1 MKIACNKTTQVAQP
15 YVPPAHP
22 PTEWEVIE
30 YPFADIPKERPWAYI
45 GGKVIHKVF
54 RTVTKRQ
61 LVENLIRLGVEVKFM
76 ALIAQLPVA
85 EKLRWESSPTVA
97 ENYPFLVA
105 MRAMLMQQ
113 LALNDAQFDSI
124 FDT

>member
-1 MKIACNKTTQVAQP
+1 MKIAYEKTTLVARP
-15 YVPPAHP
+15 YAPPVHP
-22 PTEWEVIE
+22 PESWNVIDV
-30 YPFADIPKERPWAYI
+30 PFASLPKQPWAYI

-76 ALIAQLPVA
+76 ALLSQLPVA
-85 EKLRWESSPTVA
+85 EKLRWEASPTVA

-113 LALNDAQFDSI
+113 LELTDAQFDSI
-124 FDT
+124 FDA